1 MTNLSGIQIGIKN
14 SENTKINMLEQDIT
28 QKRKDRHHITQEDFT
43 PPEVIE
49 MLFKDIPQDL
59 YTDFSK
65 TFCDPCAGIGNILV
79 YVLNRRLEYC
89 KSEDDILNALSTLYG
104 VELMEDNLEELQYT
118 LLTAILINSKYNSD
132 TFISKIWEIL
142 KRNFVCSDAID
153 WDFENWCSNKL
164 RANKLF

>member
-1 MTNLSGIQIGIKN
+1 
-14 SENTKINMLEQDIT
+14 MLEQDIT

-59 YTDFSK
+59 YIDFSK

-104 VELMEDNLEELQYT
+104 VELMEDNLEELHYT
-118 LLTAILINSKYNSD
+118 LLNAILINSEYNSNI
-132 TFISKIWEIL
+132 FISKILEIL
-142 KRNFVCSDAID
+142 KRNFVCSDTME
-153 WDFENWCSNKL
+153 WNFEKWEKKKSNII
-164 RANKLF
+164 KLF

>member
-1 MTNLSGIQIGIKN
+1 
-14 SENTKINMLEQDIT
+14 MLEQDIT

-49 MLFKDIPQDL
+49 MLFKDIPRDL

-79 YVLNRRLEYC
+79 YVLNKRLEYC

-104 VELMEDNLEELQYT
+104 VELMEDNTIELKQNILNCIIKHFDELSDD
-118 LLTAILINSKYNSD
+118 LLFNIDKILNDN
-132 TFISKIWEIL
+132 FI
-142 KRNFVCSDAID
+142 CSDATE
-153 WDFENWCSNKL
+153 WNFEKWRSRKMVI
-164 RANKLF
+164 NKLF

>member
-1 MTNLSGIQIGIKN
+1 
-14 SENTKINMLEQDIT
+14 MLEQDIT

-43 PPEVIE
+43 PPEVID
-49 MLFKDIPQDL
+49 MLFKNITQDL

-104 VELMEDNLEELQYT
+104 VELMEDNLEELHYT
-118 LLTAILINSKYNSD
+118 LLNAILINSEYNSNI
-132 TFISKIWEIL
+132 FISKIWEIL
-142 KRNFVCSDAID
+142 KRNFVCSDAME
-153 WDFENWCSNKL
+153 WNFEKWEKKKSNIV
-164 RANKLF
+164 KLF

>member
-1 MTNLSGIQIGIKN
+1 
-14 SENTKINMLEQDIT
+14 MLEQDIT

-43 PPEVIE
+43 PPEVID
-49 MLFKDIPQDL
+49 MLFKDIPPDL

-104 VELMEDNLEELQYT
+104 VELMEDNLEELYYT
-118 LLTAILINSKYNSD
+118 LLNAILINSEYNSD
-132 TFISKIWEIL
+132 IFISKIWEIL
-142 KRNFVCSDAID
+142 KRNFVCSNAME
-153 WDFENWCSNKL
+153 WNFEKWEKKKSNII
-164 RANKLF
+164 KLF

>member
-1 MTNLSGIQIGIKN
+1 
-14 SENTKINMLEQDIT
+14 MLEQDIT

-43 PPEVIE
+43 PPEVID

-79 YVLNRRLEYC
+79 YVLNKRLEYC

-104 VELMEDNLEELQYT
+104 VELMEDNLEELHYT
-118 LLTAILINSKYNSD
+118 LLNAILINSEYNSD
-132 TFISKIWEIL
+132 IFISKMWEIL
-142 KRNFVCSDAID
+142 KRNFVCSDAME
-153 WDFENWCSNKL
+153 WNFEKWEKKKSNIV
-164 RANKLF
+164 KLF

>member
-1 MTNLSGIQIGIKN
+1 
-14 SENTKINMLEQDIT
+14 MLERDIT

-104 VELMEDNLEELQYT
+104 IELMEDNLEELHYT
-118 LLTAILINSKYNSD
+118 LLNAILINSEYNSD
-132 TFISKIWEIL
+132 IFISKIWEIL
-142 KRNFVCSDAID
+142 KRNFVCSCAME
-153 WDFENWCSNKL
+153 WNFEKWEKKKSNIV
-164 RANKLF
+164 KLF

>member
-1 MTNLSGIQIGIKN
+1 
-14 SENTKINMLEQDIT
+14 MLKHDVT

-43 PPEVIE
+43 PPEVID

-79 YVLNRRLEYC
+79 YVLNKRLEYC

-104 VELMEDNLEELQYT
+104 VELMEDNLEELHYT
-118 LLTAILINSKYNSD
+118 LLNTILINSEYNSD
-132 TFISKIWEIL
+132 IFISKMWEIL
-142 KRNFVCSDAID
+142 KRNFVCSDAME
-153 WDFENWCSNKL
+153 WNFEKWEKKKSNIV
-164 RANKLF
+164 KLF